1 MTKSPLVLI
10 ILDGFGER
18 AEKKDNAIK
27 LAKTPNLDSFY
38 NNYPHTLIDASGT
51 AVGLPHGLMGN
62 SEVGHLTMGAGRIVL
77 LGLTR
82 IYAAIGDG
90 SFFKND
96 VLLAAMSA
104 AKKNK
109 SALHLMGLVSDGAVH
124 SHQDH
129 LYALLKMAKD
139 QGVEKVFIH
148 CFMDGRDTAP
158 KLADVY
164 IADLEKEIQE
174 IGIGKIASISG
185 RYYAMDRDKRWDRIQ
200 LAYEAMVEGKGRVA
214 SSPQEAVK
222 MAFEK
227 EEGDEFIIPTVIM
240 ENVGVAP
247 RGHPGQA
254 QGPAPTGIISDND
267 AVIFFNFRADRARE
281 MSRALTQKDFDGFQ
295 RKVFPKLSYF
305 ACFSEYDATLNL
317 PVAFPKIDIRE
328 TFPEIISQKGLKQ
341 LRIAETEKYAH
352 VTFFFSGGVEP
363 VYPGEDR
370 ALIPSPKEVATYD
383 QKPEMSARGI
393 TEELLKRLQSHQY
406 DFVICNFANPD
417 MVGHT
422 GKLEA
427 AIKAVE
433 VVDECLGKVVKEV
446 LSQDGTVVITA
457 DHGNCEKMKDE
468 TGQPHTAH
476 TIELVPFI
484 LIGEKFKSA
493 HLRKGGGLPDIAPTL
508 LKVLGLPQPKA
519 MSGKSLITL

>member
-1 MTKSPLVLI
+1 MKKKPLVLI

-18 AEKKDNAIK
+18 VEKANNAIK

-38 NNYPHTLIDASGT
+38 KNYPHTLIDASGT

-82 IYAAIGDG
+82 IYAAIADG

-96 VLLAAMSA
+96 VLLAAMNA
-104 AKKNK
+104 AKKNN

-139 QGVEKVFIH
+139 NGVPKVFIH

-174 IGIGKIASISG
+174 IGIGQIATIAG
-185 RYYAMDRDKRWDRIQ
+185 RYYAMDRDKRWDRVQ
-200 LAYEAMVEGKGRVA
+200 LAYEAMVEGKGRMA
-214 SSPQEAVK
+214 NSPQEAVK
-222 MAFEK
+222 MAFENG
-227 EEGDEFIIPTVIM
+227 ETDEFVTPTVILNPPNPPLSKGGEGGFM
-240 ENVGVAP
+240 NDG
-247 RGHPGQA
+247 
-254 QGPAPTGIISDND
+254 D
-267 AVIFFNFRADRARE
+267 AVIFFNFRGDRARE
-281 MSRALTQKDFDGFQ
+281 LSRALTQNDFDGFK
-295 RKVFPKLSYF
+295 RSVFPKLSYF
-305 ACFSEYDATLNL
+305 ACFSEYDASLKL
-317 PVAFPKIDIRE
+317 PVAFPKTDIHQ
-328 TFPEIISQKGLKQ
+328 TFPEIISQKNLKQ

-352 VTFFFSGGVEP
+352 VTFFFSGGIEQA
-363 VYPGEDR
+363 YSGEDR
-370 ALIPSPKEVATYD
+370 VLIPSPREVSTYD

-393 TEELLKRLQSHQY
+393 TEELLRRLQSHQY

-427 AIKAVE
+427 AIQAVE
-433 VVDECLGKVVKEV
+433 VVDECLGKVVQEV
-446 LSQDGTVVITA
+446 LAQEGTVVITA

-468 TGQPHTAH
+468 SGHPHTAH

-484 LIGEKFKSA
+484 LIGERYFVGAKHAAPFQ
-493 HLRKGGGLPDIAPTL
+493 LRSGGGLPDIAPTL
-508 LKVLGLPQPKA
+508 LKILGIDQPTA
-519 MSGKSLITL
+519 MSGKSLIS